1 MDDLTSFLNWC
12 DVAEWRENE
21 RQKQEEQEQLKE
33 VCEKFKKSGT
43 TNREFF
49 QVDWRNAIREQE
61 RRRKEE
67 QQRVKE
73 EEERKKK
80 QEEEE
85 EESQSLFEIHER
97 MAETPQ
103 RKRQLENF
111 AKKFRNYKSP

>member
-1 MDDLTSFLNWC
+1 MD
-12 DVAEWRENE
+12 
-21 RQKQEEQEQLKE
+21 EQLKE
-33 VCEKFKKSGT
+33 VCDKFKKSGT

-49 QVDWRNAIREQE
+49 QVDQRNAIREQE
-61 RRRKEE
+61 RRVKEEQQRVKEEQQRVKEE

-85 EESQSLFEIHER
+85 EESQSLFDIHER
-97 MAETPQ
+97 MLETPQ
-103 RKRQLENF
+103 WKRQLENF